1 MTMDADPQFSLQDV
15 IRCHLCDIPNPT
27 MHCDICHE
35 NLCKSC
41 VGEHLSENLE
51 EHRVVTFKLRGST
64 PKCHKHFAK
73 ICEIFC
79 EECNIPICSTCFFSA
94 EHDQHKKEDIF
105 KFLKDKKDIMQ
116 NDLKELE
123 STIFPLYQT
132 TATEISVL
140 KANLSRNSQQLT
152 LGLYKQREIWYREID
167 TVIEHFQ
174 TKISKMESNYGSVLQ
189 EQEDY
194 LRSKINEISQTILEI
209 RSLLD
214 SNDICHVSGFRSR
227 NAEFKILPSKLRV
240 SLPKFTPRTINRWQL
255 YQNFGSLSD
264 LAIQKEDQ
272 GDSLQASEAASPSP
286 TNLLIDNPHILK
298 MFKTD
303 YEGTF
308 VKLSSISCPTDYEV
322 MTCGGQGQV
331 VQLYNLHGE
340 LCKQVDDKINIKQ
353 PPYITSS
360 KDGTKYYAYPHDK
373 TINILADMRIRPVIK
388 LWGWIP
394 LGLCCSST
402 GDLLVIMDSDDFE
415 QTKVVRYGGFEEKQ
429 TIQWNEQGQ
438 PLFLTA
444 HLPDFKC
451 ITENK
456 NLDIC
461 VSDNT
466 AGEVIVITAT
476 GILRF
481 RYKGHPSTS
490 TSGEIFDPLGIT
502 TDSQG
507 RILITDSGLGRI
519 HILDQDGHFLRFIDI
534 CDFNLTGCLC
544 VDSRDNLYVAEIS
557 SNIVKK
563 IKYCN
568 NEHGDDDE
576 TNKFPF
582 RFVRK
587 NKD

>member
-1 MTMDADPQFSLQDV
+1 MDIDPQFDFQDV

-64 PKCHKHFAK
+64 PKCPNHSTK

-79 EECNIPICSTCFFSA
+79 EECNIPICSRCISSA
-94 EHDQHKKEDIF
+94 EHEQHKKEDIF
-105 KFLKDKKDIMQ
+105 KYLKDKKDIMQ
-116 NDLKELE
+116 KDLKELE
-123 STIFPLYQT
+123 SSIFPLYQT
-132 TATEISVL
+132 TATEISVQ
-140 KANLSRNSQQLT
+140 KANLSRNSQKLT
-152 LGLYKQREIWYREID
+152 IDLYKQREIWYREID
-167 TVIEHFQ
+167 TIIEHFQ
-174 TKISKMESNYGSVLQ
+174 TKISKMKLDYGSVLQ

-194 LRSKINEISQTILEI
+194 IRSAINEISQTILEI
-209 RSLLD
+209 RSCLD
-214 SNDICHVSGFRSR
+214 SNDICCVSGFRSR
-227 NAEFKILPSKLRV
+227 NAEFKQMPAKLKV
-240 SLPKFTPRTINRWQL
+240 SLPIFTPRTINIGQL
-255 YQNFGSLSD
+255 YQQFGSLSD
-264 LAIQKEDQ
+264 LALQKEEL
-272 GDSLQASEAASPSP
+272 GESLQVSDVPPSP
-286 TNLLIDNPHILK
+286 NNLVDNPHILSQ
-298 MFKTD
+298 FTTN
-303 YEGTF
+303 YEGDF
-308 VKLSSISCPTDYEV
+308 VKLSSVSCPTDHTV
-322 MTCGGQGQV
+322 LTCGGQNQN
-331 VQLYNLHGE
+331 VQFYNLRGE
-340 LCKQVDDKINIKQ
+340 MYKRIDDKLTTKQ
-353 PPYITSS
+353 PPYLTSS
-360 KDGTKYYAYPHDK
+360 KNAEEYYSNPFDK
-373 TINILADMRIRPVIK
+373 TINIVEDLHIRPVIK

-415 QTKVVRYGGFEEKQ
+415 QTKVVRYSGSTEKQ

-444 HLPDFKC
+444 KLVDFKC

-461 VSDNT
+461 VSDNK
-466 AGEVIVITAT
+466 AKAVVVISAA

-481 RYKGHPSTS
+481 KYTGLPYIS

-507 RILITDSGLGRI
+507 RILISDSGNCRI
-519 HILDQDGHFLRFIDI
+519 HIVDQDGHFLRFIDN